1 MLSGN
6 GETRA
11 QPRSKMT
18 MKKQHAKLSLKDLED
33 LGTRTGPYQP
43 MALAVLNRVAVMDP
57 KPTALS
63 LREMAIIIG
72 GEHDDINDAEW
83 LTSNFPSELTSEL

>member
-1 MLSGN
+1 
-6 GETRA
+6 
-11 QPRSKMT
+11 
-18 MKKQHAKLSLKDLED
+18 
-33 LGTRTGPYQP
+33 